1 MRASLLSLKHPEY
14 LHIRTG
20 ETVYY
25 GADQEWFPQSWQR
38 RAGCGPTTASHL
50 VLYNLGK
57 RQGEIAASDQGGQM
71 VALMQKL
78 WAHVT
83 PPTLMGVHL
92 VSQFTKGLSTA
103 LPEQHIDGGEVV
115 SMSLPKSREVRP
127 PFSMVVEFI
136 KESLLLDQPVAFLNL
151 HHGDVMN
158 LDSWHWVTIVGLD
171 AESGM
176 IRVYDG
182 GGKEWGGIDLLLWYE
197 TTPRSG
203 GFASIRR

>member
-1 MRASLLSLKHPEY
+1 MRASLLSLKYPEY
-14 LHIRTG
+14 LHICSGGTL
-20 ETVYY
+20 YY

-57 RQGEIAASDQGGQM
+57 RHGGPAVVDQNQM
-71 VALMQKL
+71 VALMQQL
-78 WAHVT
+78 WNHVT
-83 PPTLMGVHL
+83 PSLMGVHL

-103 LPEQHIDGGEVV
+103 LPEQSIEGELV
-115 SMSLPKSREVRP
+115 SLSLPKAREIRP
-127 PFSMVVEFI
+127 PFTMVVDFI
-136 KESLLLDQPVAFLNL
+136 KENLLLDQPVAFLNL

-158 LDSWHWVTIVGLD
+158 LDSWHWVTIVALD
-171 AESGM
+171 PESRM

-182 GGKEWGGIDLLLWYE
+182 GKEWVIDLPLWYE
-197 TTPRSG
+197 TTPRAG